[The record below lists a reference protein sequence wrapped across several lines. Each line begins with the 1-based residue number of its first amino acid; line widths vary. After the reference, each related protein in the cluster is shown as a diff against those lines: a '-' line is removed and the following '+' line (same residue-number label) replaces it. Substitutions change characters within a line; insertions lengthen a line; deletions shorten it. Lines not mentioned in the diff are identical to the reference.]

1 MKSIIVIIFI
11 LCYVGIVFEEK
22 LKINKTAFAI
32 LAGVLCWAV
41 YFMST
46 PDTVLTNNELNEH
59 LSSVTSILFFLMGAM
74 SIIELVDMHHGFQTI
89 TSRIT
94 SRNKVKLLWMI
105 SLITFF
111 MSSIL
116 DNLTT
121 TIVMASLLR
130 KIIHTKEDLKFYGG
144 MVVIAANAGGAWT
157 PIGDV
162 TTTMLWIGGQITSF
176 NIMRT
181 LFIPSLLSLVI
192 PVFFVSRKLKGNFA
206 EHAVEK
212 ADEILNDLDRR
223 IIFGVGMAVL
233 IAVPLF
239 KSITG
244 LPPFMGMLFGLAIL
258 WVTVELIHREI
269 PEEVSSKY
277 SVLKALQ
284 KVDSSS
290 IFFFLGILMAVACLE
305 STGQL
310 EQLSTYL
317 TKTIGN
323 YDVVVLVTGVMSS
336 IVDNVPLVA
345 AAQGMYHLTPAD
357 PALMVSG
364 VQYFPVDD
372 QLWEFLA
379 YAVGTGGSLLIIGSA
394 AGVAMMGMLK
404 IEFMWYLKKISLWAL
419 IGYAV
424 GAAVYLL
431 IS

>member
-1 MKSIIVIIFI
+1 MKSLIIVIFV

-32 LAGVLCWAV
+32 FAGVFCWAI
-41 YFMST
+41 YFISS
-46 PDTVLTNNELNEH
+46 PELTEANIQLNEH

-74 SIIELVDMHHGFQTI
+74 SIIELVDTHHGFQTI

-94 SRNKVKLLWMI
+94 SRNKVRLLWVI

-111 MSSIL
+111 MSAIL

-144 MVVIAANAGGAWT
+144 MVIIAANAGGAWT

-176 NIMRT
+176 NIIKT
-181 LFIPSLLSLVI
+181 LFLPSLISLIVPLI
-192 PVFFVSRKLKGNFA
+192 FISRKLHGEFAKTTADKG
-206 EHAVEK
+206 
-212 ADEILNDLDRR
+212 EIPLNDLDRR

-233 IAVPLF
+233 ILVPVF

-244 LPPFMGMLFGLAIL
+244 LPPFMGMLFGLATL
-258 WVTVELIHREI
+258 WVTVEIIHREKPQEI
-269 PEEVSSKY
+269 TSKY

-290 IFFFLGILMAVACLE
+290 IFFFLGILMAVGCLE

-310 EQLSTYL
+310 EELSAYL

-323 YDVVVLVTGVMSS
+323 YDLVIFITGIMSS
-336 IVDNVPLVA
+336 IIDNVPLVA

-364 VQYFPVDD
+364 ITYFPVDA

-379 YAVGTGGSLLIIGSA
+379 YAAGTGGSMLIIGSA

-404 IEFMWYLKKISLWAL
+404 IEFMWYFKRISLWAL
-419 IGYAV
+419 IGYVA
-424 GAAVYLL
+424 GASVYLL